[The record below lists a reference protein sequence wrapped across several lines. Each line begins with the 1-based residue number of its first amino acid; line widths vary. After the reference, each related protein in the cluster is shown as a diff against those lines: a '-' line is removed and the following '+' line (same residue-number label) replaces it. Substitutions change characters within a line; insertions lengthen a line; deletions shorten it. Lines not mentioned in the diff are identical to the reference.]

1 MSLHLPKSG
10 PGGVFGGEAG
20 TNPSVRAFITLD
32 DGRPAAGLPST
43 VSVDHDARTLSA
55 FRSEMTVADELTP
68 PAIRLPHTQAR
79 RAINPPVVVTED
91 EGGETLVTTHWTYA
105 AGQEVQVQERSAGV
119 NIQRHFDLVQHYD
132 GTATEH
138 EYATNTQPATAYDFQ
153 WQLKLTDEG
162 SGVSY
167 PRGRYLWDERL
178 LVPEP
183 PQEGEDAQ
191 AGVRYRQQE
200 LWYPSQGGSNS
211 NVETIIQAHVRN
223 VWLSGYLEV
232 GQTLRLTDRYFEVT
246 HVYEREDTQS
256 RAGYRSRVDVWRV
269 IARLVQ
275 QYPAVVSGERELV
288 EDRDASV
295 DERYEYPLLPGGTL
309 RRTTEARGHTLRDVL
324 VDAPPPPPPLP
335 DMRWTGAG
343 GRVTV
348 KGPRTSS
355 PQWLEASDGRPNAT
369 LTAFGHEFTGGSWA
383 AIRDAPTRNE
393 QGEVTDWDRVLVLHA
408 SADTVTAVRM
418 DGSTESIPREQF
430 EREVLRVGAGEF
442 LGFSPVGTLF
452 HSWPHDW
459 AWCVC
464 KTDTRAVTLHEA
476 WRDSQVVRPKLDASP
491 PPGPDHWYWKARP
504 RKRPRK
510 LPAAAPHA
518 PLRLTLADIAAPV
531 LHDEPLKR
539 GEGPLLLPETA
550 TAGERDVRRVVAKRV
565 YYPPAEWDEEL
576 DDRTSTT
583 GPLRLTFKL
592 PDPPRTPQ
600 GDDPGEDWAAA
611 LVLRLK
617 TAKLDITVNGE
628 TIPLGKLGHNAGEKR
643 GWHPYVVPV
652 PVTDTYTL
660 TFQGQCS
667 RALLCVRKW
676 PKPSE
681 GGAS

>member
-1 MSLHLPKSG
+1 MPLHLPLAAPDGLFLGESG
-10 PGGVFGGEAG
+10 PPDGIQTDIV
-20 TNPSVRAFITLD
+20 LD
-32 DGRPAAGLPST
+32 DGQLQG
-43 VSVDHDARTLSA
+43 V
-55 FRSEMTVADELTP
+55 MELLLAP
-68 PAIRLPHTQAR
+68 PAIDHDVRLLSVRRHTETSPPDLSPAALLLEYTAERRNQRLPRYDGT
-79 RAINPPVVVTED
+79 D
-91 EGGETLVTTHWTYA
+91 GGEGVTQWVYQGH
-105 AGQEVQVQERSAGV
+105 EINVQERVEG
-119 NIQRHFDLVQHYD
+119 QHTRRHVEEQQHYD
-132 GTATEH
+132 GTTSEQ
-138 EYATNTQPATAYDFQ
+138 EVRIDVSSRQVYDFD
-153 WQLKLTDEG
+153 WERPFVA
-162 SGVSY
+162 SEPRPSY
-167 PRGRYLWDERL
+167 SRGRYAGDADITRTAEASEAVPAPYRVQEVRL
-178 LVPEP
+178 
-183 PQEGEDAQ
+183 
-191 AGVRYRQQE
+191 AGA
-200 LWYPSQGGSNS
+200 GD
-211 NVETIIQAHVRN
+211 TISDMLTLMQMHVRN
-223 VWLSGYLEV
+223 VWLTGYLEV
-232 GQTLRLTDRYFEVT
+232 GQTLRATDREFEVT
-246 HVYEREDTQS
+246 FVYEREDTNS
-256 RAGYRSRVDVWRV
+256 NDGYRSRVDAWVTF
-269 IARLVQ
+269 ASLKSQ
-275 QYPAVVSGERELV
+275 SPAPTRGARELV
-288 EDRDASV
+288 EAREFPA
-295 DERYEYPLLPGGTL
+295 DERHEYPLVEGAYIRRHTL
-309 RRTTEARGHTLRDVL
+309 TTASVLRDVL
-324 VDAPPPPPPLP
+324 PATWPEPPPVVE
-335 DMRWTGAG
+335 RVFTAAG

-348 KGPRTSS
+348 DGPHTFS
-355 PQWLEASDGRPNAT
+355 PQRLEDSEGKPEGT
-369 LTAFGHEFTGGSWA
+369 LTAFGHTFEGGTWA
-383 AIRDAPTRNE
+383 AIRDAPLRDE
-393 QGEVTDWDRVLVLHA
+393 RGQVTDWERVLVLHA
-408 SADTVTAVRM
+408 SANTVTAVRM
-418 DGSTESIPREQF
+418 DGQVESIPREQF
-430 EREVLRVGAGEF
+430 EREVLRVESGEF

-464 KTDTRAVTLHEA
+464 RTDTRAVTLHEA
-476 WRDSQVVRPKLDASP
+476 WRDSQVTKPKPNDAP
-491 PPGPDHWYWKARP
+491 PPGPEHWYWKARP
-504 RKRPRK
+504 RKRPRR
-510 LPAAAPHA
+510 LPASAPRA

-539 GEGPLLLPETA
+539 GDGPLLLPETA